1 MPTTQQ
7 SKSKGPYCSQRSNQL
22 REFLV
27 GGSLSA
33 LPGRGLTC
41 ILTASRG
48 FGAWLQVSFLLI
60 FVRPWQPSQ
69 KCRWWD
75 KDAGPPPNIFFCH
88 GYCHRCRQDSFV
100 KGSSQL
106 SFQGSPDC
114 VFIRQEPLQV
124 QARASA
130 PSAHITTAWTPPD
143 VFLVQDYPH
152 CLRVETLRTTQEGVH
167 PNLGA

>member
-1 MPTTQQ
+1 MWATPDP
-7 SKSKGPYCSQRSNQL
+7 KGK
-22 REFLV
+22 
-27 GGSLSA
+27 A
-33 LPGRGLTC
+33 
-41 ILTASRG
+41 
-48 FGAWLQVSFLLI
+48 GADQKAAHKVLFSESIRTHCVQ
-60 FVRPWQPSQ
+60 RPWQPSQ

-114 VFIRQEPLQV
+114 VFIRQGPLQV
-124 QARASA
+124 RARASI

-143 VFLVQDYPH
+143 FFLVQDYPH